1 MRREEMWQLIN
12 ASIEPVDAET
22 SSTAVVT
29 EEYVKGSTSGVV
41 FIHTIGLM
49 PEAVNDLI
57 ETGRCTRTDISY
69 ADVIIASQPIIE
81 ERVPVIYI
89 AGATDD
95 RSFYQLEDAREVIP
109 ADLPVDLSSFYQLE
123 NAREVIPADL
133 PVDLLLDRL
142 MRYKRVQRLVDVVIV
157 TDNPHLRRLLER
169 ELTNRFESVVLYE
182 RTETFLEQH
191 AATRPYLLVFS
202 SALPRADGLELLLRA
217 KSESIVPFHAIM
229 ISMYNRERDHVLAIE
244 RGVDGIMTLP
254 LKVEEFRAWVKK
266 LEGVR
271 E

>member
-12 ASIEPVDAET
+12 ASIEPVDTET

-29 EEYVKGSTSGVV
+29 EEDVKESTSGVV

-49 PEAVNDLI
+49 PEAVNELI

-89 AGATDD
+89 AGTTDD
-95 RSFYQLEDAREVIP
+95 R
-109 ADLPVDLSSFYQLE
+109 SFYQLE
-123 NAREVIPADL
+123 NAREVIPANL

>member
-29 EEYVKGSTSGVV
+29 EEDVKGSTSGVV

-89 AGATDD
+89 AGTTDD
-95 RSFYQLEDAREVIP
+95 R
-109 ADLPVDLSSFYQLE
+109 SFYQLE
-123 NAREVIPADL
+123 NAREVIPANL

>member
-1 MRREEMWQLIN
+1 MRREEMWRLIN
-12 ASIEPVDAET
+12 ASIEPVDAEI

-29 EEYVKGSTSGVV
+29 EEDVKGSTSGVV

-89 AGATDD
+89 AGTTDD
-95 RSFYQLEDAREVIP
+95 R
-109 ADLPVDLSSFYQLE
+109 SFYQLE

>member
-29 EEYVKGSTSGVV
+29 EEDVKGSTSGVV

-49 PEAVNDLI
+49 PEAVNELI

-89 AGATDD
+89 AGTTDD
-95 RSFYQLEDAREVIP
+95 R
-109 ADLPVDLSSFYQLE
+109 SFYQLE
-123 NAREVIPADL
+123 NAREVIPANL

>member
-29 EEYVKGSTSGVV
+29 EEDVKGSTSGVV

-49 PEAVNDLI
+49 PEAVNELI

-89 AGATDD
+89 AGTTDD
-95 RSFYQLEDAREVIP
+95 R
-109 ADLPVDLSSFYQLE
+109 SFYQLE
-123 NAREVIPADL
+123 NAREVIPANL
-133 PVDLLLDRL
+133 PVDFLLDRL

>member
-95 RSFYQLEDAREVIP
+95 R
-109 ADLPVDLSSFYQLE
+109 SFYQLE

>member
-29 EEYVKGSTSGVV
+29 EEDVKGSTSGVV

-49 PEAVNDLI
+49 PEAVSDLI

-89 AGATDD
+89 AGTTDD
-95 RSFYQLEDAREVIP
+95 R
-109 ADLPVDLSSFYQLE
+109 SFYQLE
-123 NAREVIPADL
+123 NAREVIPANL

>member
-95 RSFYQLEDAREVIP
+95 R
-109 ADLPVDLSSFYQLE
+109 SFYQLE

-217 KSESIVPFHAIM
+217 KSQSIVPFHAIM

>member
-22 SSTAVVT
+22 TSTAVVT
-29 EEYVKGSTSGVV
+29 EEDVKGSTSGVV

-49 PEAVNDLI
+49 PEAVNELI

-89 AGATDD
+89 AGTTDD
-95 RSFYQLEDAREVIP
+95 W
-109 ADLPVDLSSFYQLE
+109 SFYQLE

>member
-22 SSTAVVT
+22 TSTAVVT
-29 EEYVKGSTSGVV
+29 EEDVKGSTSGVV

-49 PEAVNDLI
+49 PEAVNELI

-89 AGATDD
+89 AGTTDD
-95 RSFYQLEDAREVIP
+95 R
-109 ADLPVDLSSFYQLE
+109 SFYQLE

>member
-22 SSTAVVT
+22 TSTAVVT
-29 EEYVKGSTSGVV
+29 EEDVKGSTSGVV

-49 PEAVNDLI
+49 PEAVNELI

-95 RSFYQLEDAREVIP
+95 RSFYH
-109 ADLPVDLSSFYQLE
+109 LE

>member
-89 AGATDD
+89 AGTTDD
-95 RSFYQLEDAREVIP
+95 R
-109 ADLPVDLSSFYQLE
+109 SFYQLE
-123 NAREVIPADL
+123 NAREVIPANL

>member
-29 EEYVKGSTSGVV
+29 EEDVKGSTSGVV

-49 PEAVNDLI
+49 PEAVNELI

-95 RSFYQLEDAREVIP
+95 R
-109 ADLPVDLSSFYQLE
+109 SFYQLE

>member
-29 EEYVKGSTSGVV
+29 EEDVKGSTSGVV

-95 RSFYQLEDAREVIP
+95 RSFYQLE
-109 ADLPVDLSSFYQLE
+109 

-169 ELTNRFESVVLYE
+169 ELTNRFESVVQYE

>member
-22 SSTAVVT
+22 TSTAVVT
-29 EEYVKGSTSGVV
+29 EEDVKGSTSGVV

-89 AGATDD
+89 AGTTDD
-95 RSFYQLEDAREVIP
+95 R
-109 ADLPVDLSSFYQLE
+109 SFYQLE

>member
-29 EEYVKGSTSGVV
+29 EEDVKGSTSGVV

-95 RSFYQLEDAREVIP
+95 R
-109 ADLPVDLSSFYQLE
+109 SFYQLE

>member
-29 EEYVKGSTSGVV
+29 EEDVKGSTSGVV

-89 AGATDD
+89 AGTTDD
-95 RSFYQLEDAREVIP
+95 R
-109 ADLPVDLSSFYQLE
+109 SFYQLE

>member
-29 EEYVKGSTSGVV
+29 EEDIKGSTSGVV

-95 RSFYQLEDAREVIP
+95 R
-109 ADLPVDLSSFYQLE
+109 SFYQLE

>member
-22 SSTAVVT
+22 TSTAVVT
-29 EEYVKGSTSGVV
+29 EEDVKGSTSGVV

-49 PEAVNDLI
+49 PEAVNELI

-89 AGATDD
+89 AGTTDD
-95 RSFYQLEDAREVIP
+95 R
-109 ADLPVDLSSFYQLE
+109 SFYQLE
-123 NAREVIPADL
+123 NAREVIPANL

>member
-29 EEYVKGSTSGVV
+29 EEDVKGSTSGVV

-49 PEAVNDLI
+49 PEAVNELI

-89 AGATDD
+89 AGTTDD
-95 RSFYQLEDAREVIP
+95 R
-109 ADLPVDLSSFYQLE
+109 SFYQLE

>member
-29 EEYVKGSTSGVV
+29 EEDVKGSTSGVV

-49 PEAVNDLI
+49 PEAVNELI

-95 RSFYQLEDAREVIP
+95 RSFYQLE
-109 ADLPVDLSSFYQLE
+109 
-123 NAREVIPADL
+123 NAREVIPANL